1 MNTPEKYVR
10 DHNDVGFLFIHVV
23 VVVAVTIRLVGVAG
37 EVGAFLLL
45 PSTPFTV
52 NFLLKFEGS
61 ELGQLHNLRG
71 GREHAKENCFLGN
84 FEKFYVE
91 EVTLYYY

>member
-1 MNTPEKYVR
+1 MR
-10 DHNDVGFLFIHVV
+10 DHNDVGFFFIHVV
-23 VVVAVTIRLVGVAG
+23 VVVAVTVRLVGVAG

-45 PSTPFTV
+45 PSTPFAV

-61 ELGQLHNLRG
+61 ELRQLQNLRG
-71 GREHAKENCFLGN
+71 GRKHAKENRFLGN

-91 EVTLYYY
+91 EVTLYYD

>member
-1 MNTPEKYVR
+1 MR

-23 VVVAVTIRLVGVAG
+23 VVVAVTVRLVGVAG

-45 PSTPFTV
+45 PSTPFAV

-61 ELGQLHNLRG
+61 ELGQLHNLSG
-71 GREHAKENCFLGN
+71 GWEHAKENSFLGN

-91 EVTLYYY
+91 EVTLYND